1 MSVEGKVKM
10 TLQIQSGKNDSNV
23 CRKFG
28 VVNSTIQN
36 IWKNTTKIISTNEQI
51 GSRIKRVRKAERCAV
66 YDVLL
71 ECLNNTALTK
81 YH

>member
-1 MSVEGKVKM
+1 MA
-10 TLQIQSGKNDSNV
+10 LQIQNGKNDIHV

-28 VVNSTIQN
+28 LVNSTIQN

-51 GSRIKRVRKAERCAV
+51 GSIIKPVRKAERSDV

-71 ECLNNTALTK
+71 ECLNNTAVTK
-81 YH
+81 YHSVTLYI